1 MMSFKFPGKREA
13 SKQQQVAQSEA
24 RKAVQSWLP
33 FSDIDKGVLVRKD
46 GQVAAVLRVEP
57 FNLSL
62 KSETE
67 KKRIVAAVFEALNGL
82 RDPFQVFSLGR
93 PVDLDAYLRSLQEK
107 AREAASPVRRTL
119 LQEYIRYVGTLAA
132 SGEAMERR
140 YYVLLPGKDQAEI
153 MQKAHELAGSLERA
167 GLKVKICEDQEIIDL
182 LFVFLH
188 PAQAA
193 FERPPQF
200 AGPYLPPAAG

>member
-1 MMSFKFPGKREA
+1 MLLKLPQKKGA
-13 SKQQQVAQSEA
+13 PKQKQPPQQEA
-24 RKAVQSWLP
+24 RKAVQDWLP
-33 FSDIDKGVLVRKD
+33 FKDIAGGVLVRKN
-46 GQVAAVLRVEP
+46 GQVAAVLKVEP

-67 KKRIVAAVFEALNGL
+67 KKRIITAVFEALNGL
-82 RDPFQVFSLGR
+82 KEPFQIFSLGR
-93 PVDLDAYLRSLQEK
+93 PVDLDAYLRELQEK
-107 AREAASPVRRTL
+107 ARETVNPARKRL
-119 LQEYIRYVGTLAA
+119 LQEYIRYVGTLVS

-140 YYVLLPGKDQAEI
+140 YYILLPGKDRDEI
-153 MQKAHELAGSLERA
+153 LQKAHELASNLERS

-193 FERPPQF
+193 FELPPLF
-200 AGPYLPPAAG
+200 AGPYLPPMAS